1 MTALEY
7 PTASGRQANRQPH
20 RRGRRAGRDRERRW
34 RLGALLTAV
43 AVGAPSAWAVT
54 RIIDTGVIGDFAAHI
69 RYAHQFAGTLK
80 PPIGQFLFTVLDS
93 ALGELAGNYELAAVV
108 IVTAAQ
114 VVLALVVYAWLTRRT
129 PDSFG
134 GFTLT
139 IDPMLGVG
147 LSVAILFA
155 GPASILLANGLG
167 GNYLGY
173 VAVTA
178 YHSPTQLLLRPLAVL
193 LFLAVSAVLVGRSLQ
208 VPRRVAMLG
217 FATLTIATTLAKPS
231 YTICIVP
238 AAIVVLVVQRA
249 RRPSIDVG
257 LLWWGFFVPAGA
269 ATLLAYL
276 LTYVTGIHDVESG
289 GVVLAPFD
297 TYSHYSHE
305 LLLKFLLSAAF
316 PIAVAWAYRVTAR
329 RDLGLKLA
337 WVAFAFG
344 TAATYLLAES
354 GVRRYDG
361 NFWWSGQITLFI
373 LYLSSLAHVLSV
385 ELQRRRDEG
394 RWVPGG
400 AAAACA
406 LVFTFN
412 VVSGITFLLA
422 NGLEPRRILG

>member
-1 MTALEY
+1 
-7 PTASGRQANRQPH
+7 
-20 RRGRRAGRDRERRW
+20 
-34 RLGALLTAV
+34 LLTAF
-43 AVGAPSAWAVT
+43 AVGTPSAWVVT
-54 RIIDTGVIGDFAAHI
+54 RIIDTGVIGDYAAHI
-69 RYAHQFAGTLK
+69 RYAQQFARTLK
-80 PPIGQFLFTVLDS
+80 PPIGQFLFTVLAA
-93 ALGELAGNYELAAVV
+93 ALGELSGNYEAAAVV
-108 IVTAAQ
+108 IVTTAQ
-114 VVLALVVYAWLTRRT
+114 VVLALVVYVWLTRPTTDRWGERV
-129 PDSFG
+129 PA
-134 GFTLT
+134 L
-139 IDPMLGVG
+139 DPMLGAG
-147 LSVAILFA
+147 LSVAVLFA

-193 LFLAVSAVLVGRSLQ
+193 LFLAVTALLMGRSPQ
-208 VPRRVAMLG
+208 VSRRVAVTG
-217 FATLTIATTLAKPS
+217 FATLTFATTLAKPS

-238 AAIVVLVVQRA
+238 AVVVVLAVRRA

-257 LLWWGFFVPAGA
+257 LLWWGFLVPAAA
-269 ATLLAYL
+269 ATAVTYL

-297 TYSHYSHE
+297 TYSHYSHQ

-316 PIAVAWAYRVTAR
+316 PIAVATAYRTTAR
-329 RDLGLKLA
+329 RDLGLMLA

-344 TAATYLLAES
+344 AAVTYFLAES

-373 LYLSSLAHVLSV
+373 LYVASLSHALGV
-385 ELQRRRDEG
+385 ELQRRRDDG

-406 LVFTFN
+406 LVFAFH
-412 VVSGITFLLA
+412 VVSGVTFLLA